1 MVESRHCA
9 LEDSDKDLE
18 GEEHAQEF
26 RGYV

>member
-1 MVESRHCA
+1 MVGSRQSA
-9 LEDSDKDLE
+9 LEDSDKDFE